1 MALITYRH
9 RQNNKYKKCF
19 TICKI
24 KQGNMYKS
32 NYTKNGNGST
42 LYAYKINPFPFSF
55 TKALNTPS
63 KVFFFHYLLMGITVI
78 P

>member
-1 MALITYRH
+1 
-9 RQNNKYKKCF
+9 
-19 TICKI
+19 
-24 KQGNMYKS
+24 MYKS